1 MPAAQPSRNPAQ
13 RIVLIYVL
21 VASVWILLSDR
32 AVQVMAPDLAWAAR
46 LSTVKGWAFVSFTAL
61 LLYHFIRRS
70 FEVQRQQEAER
81 DRLEAEV
88 RHAQKLESLGTLAG
102 GVAHDM
108 NNILGAIMG
117 VASLVQERP
126 GGDPQ
131 LHKDMDTLLRAATRG
146 RDLVRGLTD
155 FARKGIQAAS
165 VTDLNGIL
173 AREAELLQRTTL
185 QKIRVELDLEQ
196 DLPKVQGDASALSN
210 AVMNLCVNAVDA
222 MPKGGRLTLSSRSH
236 ASGLVELAIRDTG
249 LGMSPEVLRRAMDPF
264 FTTKPQG
271 QGTGLGLSLAYSI
284 AKAHHGQLELSSAE
298 GEGTTVRLLLPAL
311 AEETPAGSEAAA
323 AASPQYSRAPLR
335 VLLVDDDVLLQETL
349 LAMLQSL
356 DHQAIEAPSG
366 PDALARL
373 AAGPAPD
380 LVILDVNMP
389 GMDGFE
395 VLHHLRKD
403 HPSLPVIII
412 SGLKDPRLDPIL
424 ATDSAV
430 SFLPKPFTLVELS
443 AWIAALRQAS
453 SRTGPKAS
461 STACTSSS

>member
-1 MPAAQPSRNPAQ
+1 
-13 RIVLIYVL
+13 
-21 VASVWILLSDR
+21 
-32 AVQVMAPDLAWAAR
+32 
-46 LSTVKGWAFVSFTAL
+46 L

-81 DRLEAEV
+81 ERLEAEV
-88 RHAQKLESLGTLAG
+88 QHAQKLESLGTLAG

-117 VASLVQERP
+117 VASLVQERHA
-126 GGDPQ
+126 GDPR
-131 LHKDMDTLLRAATRG
+131 LHKEMDTLLRAATRG

-155 FARKGIQAAS
+155 FARKGVQEAGA
-165 VTDLNGIL
+165 TDLNGIL

-196 DLPKVQGDASALSN
+196 NLPKVQGDASALSN

-236 ASGLVELAIRDTG
+236 ASGQVELAIRDTG
-249 LGMSPEVLRRAMDPF
+249 LGMPPEVLRRAMDPF

-284 AKAHHGQLELSSAE
+284 AKAHHGRLELASVE
-298 GEGTTVRLLLPAL
+298 GEGTTVRMLLPAL
-311 AEETPAGSEAAA
+311 TEAPAPSEAGA
-323 AASPQYSRAPLR
+323 PTPFRRAQPTLR

-349 LAMLQSL
+349 LAMLQAL
-356 DHQAIEAPSG
+356 DHQAAEAASG
-366 PDALARL
+366 PEALARL
-373 AAGPAPD
+373 AAGPVPD

-395 VLHHLRKD
+395 VLHHLRED

-412 SGLKDPRLDPIL
+412 SGLKDPRLDPVL
-424 ATDSAV
+424 VSDPAV
-430 SFLPKPFTLVELS
+430 AFLPKPFTLVELS
-443 AWIAALRQAS
+443 EVIAALR
-453 SRTGPKAS
+453 
-461 STACTSSS
+461 